1 MAPES
6 KVNGINIDQL
16 FSTID
21 LLKEKPEL
29 AKFKFRATNKWL
41 GGTHSRVLRS
51 RIFMVLEKK
60 IPPGPP
66 CHMTWMNRKSS

>member
-16 FSTID
+16 FRTID

-29 AKFKFRATNKWL
+29 AKFKF
-41 GGTHSRVLRS
+41 
-51 RIFMVLEKK
+51 
-60 IPPGPP
+60 PG
-66 CHMTWMNRKSS
+66 HQ